1 MINFRNILLVFLIL
15 LNQNLYCQEENY
27 IRIDIGLDVGRGL
40 VFDQVDLGLGLTLNP
55 SFTITDNQKVGIN
68 LSVFSLLKDLEN
80 KNYTERQLIK
90 SVLGTYDYYFAQ
102 QNNFAFSIGG
112 GLGIYNI
119 NHDLNSL
126 IYYANSGNIINQ
138 NDNVFTGSKPG
149 LMLRPGIEFGKFR
162 LGIEFNLIPSY
173 TYKASNSILDET
185 SKNSFFKW
193 NLGIFLGGGHH
204 KSRFN

>member
-1 MINFRNILLVFLIL
+1 
-15 LNQNLYCQEENY
+15 
-27 IRIDIGLDVGRGL
+27 
-40 VFDQVDLGLGLTLNP
+40 LTLNP